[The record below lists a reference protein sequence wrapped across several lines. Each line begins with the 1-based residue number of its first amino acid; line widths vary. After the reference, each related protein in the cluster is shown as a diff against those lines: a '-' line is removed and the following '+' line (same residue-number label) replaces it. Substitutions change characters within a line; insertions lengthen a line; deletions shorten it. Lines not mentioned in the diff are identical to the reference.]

1 MFYFLF
7 NYSPLHQPFHLTTDE
22 NYDIIL
28 QNTHLLENLMEHIP
42 HILWHTFLDF
52 LKLLPFLFLAYLLM
66 ELIEHKAGEKTRKLI
81 RHSGR
86 FGPALGAA
94 LGVLPQCGFAAAT
107 ANLYAG
113 KLLSRGTLIA
123 VFLSTS
129 DEMLPILVSEGAP
142 IGVILKLL
150 GIKLAVGM
158 LVGFVTDLIGSFK
171 KHGHS
176 HRCDHDHVHDL
187 CLDSNCG
194 CGSHSIFRAALTH
207 TVKIGIFILLVT
219 LAVNI
224 FVEFIGE
231 DKLAAF
237 ATSVP
242 VLGSLVSGLVG
253 LIPNCAGSV
262 VITELWL
269 NGAIGAGAMLSG
281 LLVSSGLG
289 VLILFRSNKNLKDN
303 LFNLAL
309 LYVSG
314 VVLGSLLG
322 LLPIF

>member
-1 MFYFLF
+1 
-7 NYSPLHQPFHLTTDE
+7 
-22 NYDIIL
+22 
-28 QNTHLLENLMEHIP
+28 MEHLP
-42 HILWHTFLDF
+42 HILLHTLTEFA
-52 LKLLPFLFLAYLLM
+52 KLLPFLFLAYLLM
-66 ELIEHKAGEKTRKLI
+66 ELIEHKAGSKTRNLI

-86 FGPALGAA
+86 FGPALGAL

-107 ANLYAG
+107 SNLYAG

-129 DEMLPILVSEGAP
+129 DEMLPILISEGADF
-142 IGVILKLL
+142 VLILKLL
-150 GIKLAVGM
+150 GIKLVIGLAVGFA
-158 LVGFVTDLIGSFK
+158 VDFIGSFR

-176 HRCDHDHVHDL
+176 HRCEHDHVHDL
-187 CLDSNCG
+187 CEDSQCG
-194 CGSHSIFRAALTH
+194 CGDKGVFRAALFH
-207 TVKIGIFILLVT
+207 TLKIGAFILLVT
-219 LAVNI
+219 LAMNVA
-224 FVEFIGE
+224 VELLGE
-231 DKLAAF
+231 DRLAAF

-242 VLGSLVSGLVG
+242 VLGSLIAGLVG

-269 NGAIGAGAMLSG
+269 AGAISSGAMLSG

-303 LFNLAL
+303 FLTLGI
-309 LYVSG
+309 LYGSG
-314 VVLGSLLG
+314 VILGSLVG

>member
-1 MFYFLF
+1 
-7 NYSPLHQPFHLTTDE
+7 
-22 NYDIIL
+22 
-28 QNTHLLENLMEHIP
+28 MEHIP
-42 HILWHTFLDF
+42 HILWHSFLDF
-52 LKLLPFLFLAYLLM
+52 LILLPFLFLAYLLM
-66 ELIEHKAGEKTRKLI
+66 ELIEHKAGEKTRNLI

-107 ANLYAG
+107 SNLYAG

-129 DEMLPILVSEGAP
+129 DEMLPVLISEGAP
-142 IGVILKLL
+142 IGLILKLL
-150 GIKLAVGM
+150 GIKLVIGM
-158 LVGFVTDLIGSFK
+158 IVGFVVDFIGSFK

-176 HRCDHDHVHDL
+176 HRCEHDHVHDL
-187 CLDSNCG
+187 CEDSNCG
-194 CGSHSIFRAALTH
+194 CGDHGILHATILH
-207 TVKIGIFILLVT
+207 TVKIGLFILVVT
-219 LAVNI
+219 LAVNLA
-224 FVEFIGE
+224 VEFLGE
-231 DKLAAF
+231 DRLAAF

-262 VITELWL
+262 VITELYL
-269 NGAIGAGAMLSG
+269 RGAIGAGAMLSG

-289 VLILFRSNKNLKDN
+289 VLILFRSNRNLKDN
-303 LFNLAL
+303 LLILAI

-314 VVLGSLLG
+314 VVLGSLVG

>member
-1 MFYFLF
+1 
-7 NYSPLHQPFHLTTDE
+7 
-22 NYDIIL
+22 
-28 QNTHLLENLMEHIP
+28 MEHIP
-42 HILWHTFLDF
+42 HILWHSFLDF
-52 LKLLPFLFLAYLLM
+52 LVLLPFLFLAYLLM
-66 ELIEHKAGEKTRKLI
+66 ELIEHKAGEKTRNLI

-94 LGVLPQCGFAAAT
+94 LGILPQCGFAAAT
-107 ANLYAG
+107 SNLYAG

-129 DEMLPILVSEGAP
+129 DEMLPILISEGAP
-142 IGVILKLL
+142 IGLILKLL
-150 GIKLAVGM
+150 GIKLAIGM
-158 LVGFVTDLIGSFK
+158 IVGFVVDFISSFK

-187 CLDSNCG
+187 CEDSNCG
-194 CGSHSIFRAALTH
+194 CGDKGVLCAALSH
-207 TVKIGIFILLVT
+207 TLKIGIFIFVVT

-224 FVEFIGE
+224 AVEFLGE
-231 DKLAAF
+231 DRLAAF

-242 VLGSLVSGLVG
+242 VLGSLISALIG

-262 VITELWL
+262 VITELYL

-303 LFNLAL
+303 LITLAI
-309 LYVSG
+309 LYGSG
-314 VVLGSLLG
+314 VVLGTLVG